1 MNSLLT
7 SPVDALHIVG
17 DIMKSRPGIVLID
30 GPSGAGKSS
39 FAAGLRQVVAASG
52 REVTLVHVDQ
62 VYQGWYDLDRASR
75 AIAQD
80 LLLPLSK
87 GLRGT
92 WQEYC
97 WERERVIATHTV
109 APGQSLIVEGIGAI
123 HSLSNEVAATR
134 VWVSASEASLA
145 QRLASAGG
153 NHLSD
158 GPRVMLEQVWLRQVQ
173 AHHAR
178 HNPEQR
184 CDLTVDTTYIARQ
197 D

>member
-39 FAAGLRQVVAASG
+39 FATGLRQAVKAAG
-52 REVTLVHVDQ
+52 REVSLVHLDQ

-80 LLLPLSK
+80 LLLPLSR
-87 GLRGT
+87 GQRGT

-97 WERERVIATHTV
+97 WERERVIATHSV
-109 APGQSLIVEGIGAI
+109 EPGESLIVEGIGAI
-123 HSLSNEVAATR
+123 HSLSDGVAATR
-134 VWVSASEASLA
+134 VWVTASDASIAQRSASTGASHT
-145 QRLASAGG
+145 G
-153 NHLSD
+153 D
-158 GPRVMLEQVWLRQVQ
+158 GPRVILEQVWQRQAQ
-173 AHHAR
+173 SHHAR

-184 CDLTVDTTYIARQ
+184 CDLTVDTTYVARQ